1 MTFGVDRSVCTW
13 GRRAGRRWPAALGA
27 VAIGLLSWPA
37 LAQDG
42 SAYLATQEMG
52 SAQAF
57 ELYAVFT
64 ELNFSS
70 ISQDN
75 SVAHPVSSRNTGLRV
90 GAVFAA
96 ASLNSVIVPSVT
108 VNGISGSTTN
118 PFATIDTTGRAV
130 GADIFASYVLNE
142 NVDLTAGAGVSI
154 GRNELTFNGGAVP
167 SVTNLQTYF
176 ASLGLGYVL
185 YQNERLTVRLGD
197 QLTVGYTHA
206 DYDPLNSVDES
217 SARTLENRLSLS
229 AFYDLTDATTLDADI
244 SLVNLIVAQQL
255 EAENPPDRTY
265 GLVSLGIS
273 HEVADNITVY
283 GRGSVVAGGTR
294 SGSVLGQI
302 GIRTRF

>member
-1 MTFGVDRSVCTW
+1 MKIGSNGPGHSLRRGAGGGLSVAL
-13 GRRAGRRWPAALGA
+13 AGMALGFLA
-27 VAIGLLSWPA
+27 SPAI
-37 LAQDG
+37 AQD
-42 SAYLATQEMG
+42 SSVYLATQEMEP
-52 SAQAF
+52 AQAF
-57 ELYAVFT
+57 ELYGVFS

-75 SVAHPVSSRNTGLRV
+75 SVSHPVSSRNIGLRV
-90 GAVFAA
+90 GAIVVAA
-96 ASLNSVIVPSVT
+96 PLNSVIVPSVT

-130 GADIFASYVLNE
+130 GADVFASYALTE
-142 NVDLTAGAGVSI
+142 KIDLTAGAGISI

-167 SVTNLQTYF
+167 SITNLQTYF

-185 YQNERLTVRLGD
+185 YQSEGMTVRLSD
-197 QLTVGYTHA
+197 RLTFGYTHA

-255 EAENPPDRTY
+255 EAENPPDRMY

-273 HEVADNITVY
+273 HEVADNIDIY
-283 GRGSVVAGGTR
+283 GRGSIVAGGTR
-294 SGSVLGQI
+294 TGSVLGQI